1 MGTGDA
7 SLDFGGEGVFPHC
20 FWQLCFPLGHILGT
34 HSTLHPHLLQRSTC
48 STMSYQWSIW
58 PHVLSGHGGRRCYVR
73 EQGERPSSAVPSPCI
88 IFSPAEPPNL
98 LVVAPQMHSDPC
110 SVSGTSS
117 ADPQPDRISSGLEL
131 EEKTWTPAHQDSD
144 ARPCS
149 NSSSISEELA

>member
-1 MGTGDA
+1 MKVSFPIA
-7 SLDFGGEGVFPHC
+7 SGNCVS
-20 FWQLCFPLGHILGT
+20 PLGHVLGT

-48 STMSYQWSIW
+48 STMSDQWSIW

-88 IFSPAEPPNL
+88 ILSPAEPLNL
-98 LVVAPQMHSDPC
+98 LVVPPQMLSDPC

-131 EEKTWTPAHQDSD
+131 EEKTWTPASQDSD
-144 ARPCS
+144 ARPFS
-149 NSSSISEELA
+149 NSFSISEELA